1 MVSWLHIFWVAPV
14 FFFAGFI
21 VTGLMVSA
29 GPIKS
34 KETDI
39 SRLQKNLFE
48 AESKLA
54 RMCDDCSIAN
64 ELDAKIH
71 DITALLE
78 EKKSLTN
85 SNRQLRGMVFRL
97 QASGRMAK

>member
-14 FFFAGFI
+14 FFCIGLI
-21 VTGLMVSA
+21 VTGLWVSA

-34 KETDI
+34 NETDI

-48 AESKLA
+48 AEAKLA
-54 RMCDDCSIAN
+54 RMCDDCFVAN

>member
-1 MVSWLHIFWVAPV
+1 MVSWMHILWIAPA
-14 FFFAGFI
+14 FTCLGFI
-21 VTGLMVSA
+21 ACGLMASA
-29 GPIKS
+29 GPIK
-34 KETDI
+34 KNETDI

-48 AESKLA
+48 AETKLA
-54 RMCDDCSIAN
+54 RMCDDCNIAN

-97 QASGRMAK
+97 QASGRLGK

>member
-1 MVSWLHIFWVAPV
+1 MVSWMHILWVAPI
-14 FFFAGFI
+14 FCCLGFLAC
-21 VTGLMVSA
+21 GLLESA

-34 KETDI
+34 NEDNI
-39 SRLQKNLFE
+39 YRLQKSLYE
-48 AESKLA
+48 AEAKLS
-54 RMCDDCSIAN
+54 RMCEDCNIAN

-71 DITALLE
+71 DISALVE